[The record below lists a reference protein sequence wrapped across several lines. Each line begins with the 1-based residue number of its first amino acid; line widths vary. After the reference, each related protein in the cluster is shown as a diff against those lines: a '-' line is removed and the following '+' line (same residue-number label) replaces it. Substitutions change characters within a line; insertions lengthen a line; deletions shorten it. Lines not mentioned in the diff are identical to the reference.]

1 MATYIKTLTDYNSNK
16 IYPQSTAEAIQRQA
30 GNQTVEQSFF
40 AIESQIGSFATME
53 QVNSA
58 INALFGN
65 NAASS
70 LQTLEQLAAAL
81 GDDPNFAATIM
92 TQLNGKQDA
101 LTSSQCGTLNIT
113 DVIQGI
119 AGEQNTTTTVPT
131 TGQVKDYV
139 DGQLN
144 SKIGQITIDGRN
156 YTGTSVTLD
165 LSGYIKSSD
174 NGTPLDPLPINASTL
189 NGYTYDYIMSQL
201 SCSAAESLEN
211 TSMPIVAW
219 DDNNDNY
226 VYSSLIS
233 LNPSTGNISANKVYN
248 AVYNDYAEWFEKDDY
263 NDTFDSGDVCIWT
276 GNGVIKSFQDNDTA
290 VVGVVSNSYGHILG
304 GEKIQNMENNNKK
317 FVPIVLAGRVKFKVM
332 GIVQIGDI
340 LVAGKDGFA
349 IVNNEAKPNMI
360 IGKALETSYNPGGKR
375 IQMLIK

>member
-317 FVPIVLAGRVKFKVM
+317 FVPIGLAGRVKVKVM